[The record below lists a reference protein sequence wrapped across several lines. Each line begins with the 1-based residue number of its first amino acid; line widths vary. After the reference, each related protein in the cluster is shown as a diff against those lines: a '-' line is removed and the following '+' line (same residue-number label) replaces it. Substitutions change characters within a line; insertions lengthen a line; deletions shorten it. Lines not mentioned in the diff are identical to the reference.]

1 MGTKQ
6 ARRKQEELFY
16 ASERTETPGH
26 PFYEQLNRVL
36 EDAKFDTFC
45 EERCRGFYHAKV
57 GRPSLAPGV
66 YFRLLLIG
74 FFEGIGSERGIGW
87 RVADSLSL
95 RRFLKYGLD
104 EATPDHVTISRT
116 RRLLD
121 EATHQAVFTFV
132 LAEVARRGMLKGKTI
147 GIDAT
152 TLEANA
158 AMRSIVRRDTGESYM
173 EYLRRLATE
182 AGLDATDDGA
192 VRRMDRKRKK
202 KTSNEEWVNPH
213 DRDAEVTK
221 MKNGATHLA
230 YKAEQ
235 AVDLDTGA
243 IVAITTQGGAVGD
256 TSSVQETLPAAGL
269 AVAEQ
274 IATPTASGQYKVHE
288 QGLCEVVTDKGYHS
302 GASLL
307 AVREMGVRSYVS
319 VPQQPR
325 RKWKDKAE
333 QQAAVYANQQRVE
346 GDRGKRLL
354 RRRGEFLER
363 PFAHQYETGGLRRV
377 HVRGR
382 GNVAKRVLL
391 QAAAF
396 NLALILRSITKAGT
410 PKGLADLKTKLL
422 CALSR
427 VLAALSPL
435 HAPIPVS
442 VNVLSPIRA
451 CSLTRSQNCPQLVT
465 IQPLPKMGV
474 LTRAARVTDEKC
486 EV

>member
-1 MGTKQ
+1 MAMGTKR
-6 ARRKQEELFY
+6 ARQKQEEMFY
-16 ASERTETPGH
+16 ASERPEAPGH
-26 PFYEQLNRVL
+26 PFYEQLNGVL
-36 EDAKFDTFC
+36 DEAEFDRFC
-45 EERCRGFYHAKV
+45 EEQCRDFYHTKL

-95 RRFLKYGLD
+95 RKFLKYGRD

-121 EATHQAVFTFV
+121 EETHQAVFTLV
-132 LAEVARRGMLKGKTI
+132 LTEVARRGMLKGKTI

-152 TLEANA
+152 SLEANA

-173 EYLRRLATE
+173 EYLRKLAQQ
-182 AGLDATDDGA
+182 AGIDSNDDEA

-202 KTSNEEWVNPH
+202 KTPNEEWVNPH
-213 DRDAEVTK
+213 DPEAEVTK
-221 MKNGATHLA
+221 MKDGTTHLA

-243 IVAITTQGGAVGD
+243 IVAITTHGGATGD
-256 TSSVQETLPAAGL
+256 SESVRETLPAAGYAL
-269 AVAEQ
+269 AEQ
-274 IATPTASGQYKVHE
+274 IDTPTAQGSYRVHE

-302 GASLL
+302 GVGL
-307 AVREMGVRSYVS
+307 AEMSESVRTYVS

-325 RKWKDKAE
+325 RNWEGKAE
-333 QQAAVYANQQRVE
+333 QQAAVYANRRRVE
-346 GDRGKRLL
+346 GQRGKSLL
-354 RRRGEFLER
+354 RRRGELLER
-363 PFAHQYETGGLRRV
+363 PFAHQYETGAMRRL

-410 PKGLADLKTKLL
+410 PRGLADLKRKIVLALL
-422 CALSR
+422 R
-427 VLAALSPL
+427 VLAALS
-435 HAPIPVS
+435 A
-442 VNVLSPIRA
+442 LSA
-451 CSLTRSQNCPQLVT
+451 SLTAHGRFSPTIPYRQRICGHLSQNP
-465 IQPLPKMGV
+465 
-474 LTRAARVTDEKC
+474 AAPETKGSDPGS
-486 EV
+486 

>member
-1 MGTKQ
+1 MAMGTKRTGQ
-6 ARRKQEELFY
+6 KQEELFY
-16 ASERTETPGH
+16 ASERAEAPGH
-26 PFYEQLNRVL
+26 PFYQRLNAVL
-36 EDAKFDTFC
+36 NKAGFDGFC
-45 EERCRGFYHAKV
+45 EERCRRFYHGKL

-74 FFEGIGSERGIGW
+74 FFEGIDSERGICW

-95 RRFLKYGLD
+95 RRFLSYGLD
-104 EATPDHVTISRT
+104 QATPDHVTMSRT

-121 EATHQAVFTFV
+121 EATHQAVFRFV
-132 LAEVARRGMLKGKTI
+132 LTEVARRGKLKGKTI

-152 TLEANA
+152 SLEANA

-192 VRRMDRKRKK
+192 VRRMDRKRK
-202 KTSNEEWVNPH
+202 
-213 DRDAEVTK
+213 
-221 MKNGATHLA
+221 KNGATHLA

-377 HVRGR
+377 HVSGR

-410 PKGLADLKTKLL
+410 PKGLADLKSKLF

-427 VLAALSPL
+427 ILAALLPL
-435 HAPIPVS
+435 SAPTKS
-442 VNVLSPIRA
+442 
-451 CSLTRSQNCPQLVT
+451 SQD
-465 IQPLPKMGV
+465 ISF
-474 LTRAARVTDEKC
+474 ARPYR
-486 EV
+486 

>member
-1 MGTKQ
+1 MAMGTKQ
-6 ARRKQEELFY
+6 AREKQEDLFY
-16 ASERTETPGH
+16 ASERTETAGH

-36 EDAKFDTFC
+36 DEAKFDGFC
-45 EERCRGFYHAKV
+45 EERCGQFYHSKL

-74 FFEGIGSERGIGW
+74 FFEGIASERGIGW

-95 RRFLKYGLD
+95 RRFLKYGLG

-132 LAEVARRGMLKGKTI
+132 LTEVARRGMLKGKTI

-173 EYLRRLATE
+173 EYLRGLAKQ
-182 AGLDATDDGA
+182 AGIDSTDDAA
-192 VRRMDRKRKK
+192 VRRMDRQRKK
-202 KTSNEEWVNPH
+202 KTPNAEWVNPH

-256 TSSVQETLPAAGL
+256 TTSVQETLPAAGY

-274 IATPTASGQYKVHE
+274 IATVTAQGHYKVHE
-288 QGLCEVVTDKGYHS
+288 QGMCEVVADKGYHS
-302 GASLL
+302 GPSLVDL
-307 AVREMGVRSYVS
+307 RKLGVRSYVS
-319 VPQQPR
+319 VPQQPLR
-325 RKWKDKAE
+325 NWKGKAE
-333 QQAAVYANQQRVE
+333 EQAAVYANRRRVE
-346 GDRGKRLL
+346 GERGKRLL
-354 RRRGEFLER
+354 RRRGEYLER
-363 PFAHQYETGGLRRV
+363 PFAHQYETGALRRV

-382 GNVAKRVLL
+382 SNVAKRVLL

-410 PKGLADLKTKLL
+410 PRGLADLKIKLFFVL
-422 CALSR
+422 WRALDALQMLSAAGDPSEGRFLASILPDEAFFICAPATQR
-427 VLAALSPL
+427 M
-435 HAPIPVS
+435 
-442 VNVLSPIRA
+442 N
-451 CSLTRSQNCPQLVT
+451 
-465 IQPLPKMGV
+465 
-474 LTRAARVTDEKC
+474 
-486 EV
+486 

>member
-1 MGTKQ
+1 MGTKR
-6 ARRKQEELFY
+6 ARQKQEDLFY
-16 ASERTETPGH
+16 ASERTETAGH

-36 EDAKFDTFC
+36 DEAKFDRFC
-45 EERCRGFYHAKV
+45 EERCCGFYHTKV

-95 RRFLKYGLD
+95 RRFLNYGLA

-132 LAEVARRGMLKGKTI
+132 LTEVARRGMLKGKTI

-173 EYLRRLATE
+173 EYLRRLAAET
-182 AGLDATDDGA
+182 GIDATDDGA
-192 VRRMDRKRKK
+192 VRRMDRKRKKK

-221 MKNGATHLA
+221 MKDGATHLA

-235 AVDLDTGA
+235 AVDLDTGV

-256 TSSVQETLPAAGL
+256 TTSVQETLPAAGF

-274 IATPTASGQYKVHE
+274 IATPTAQGQYKVYE
-288 QGLCEVVTDKGYHS
+288 QGMREVVTDKSYHS
-302 GASLL
+302 GASL
-307 AVREMGVRSYVS
+307 AAIREVGVRSYVS

-325 RKWKDKAE
+325 RKWEGKAE
-333 QQAAVYANQQRVE
+333 QQAAVYANQRRVE
-346 GDRGKRLL
+346 GERGKRLL

-363 PFAHQYETGGLRRV
+363 PFAHQYETGALRRV

-410 PKGLADLKTKLL
+410 PKGLADLKIKLF
-422 CALSR
+422 CALWC
-427 VLAALSPL
+427 VLAALSQSSARITGP
-435 HAPIPVS
+435 A
-442 VNVLSPIRA
+442 NVFSPISSA
-451 CSLTRSQNCPQLVT
+451 N
-465 IQPLPKMGV
+465 PLPLWKLRSRFPKSGHRRKW
-474 LTRAARVTDEKC
+474 LF
-486 EV
+486 

>member
-1 MGTKQ
+1 MAMGTKR
-6 ARRKQEELFY
+6 ARQKQEEVFY
-16 ASERTETPGH
+16 ASEQAEAAGH
-26 PFYEQLNRVL
+26 PFYEQLNGVL
-36 EDAKFDTFC
+36 NDAGFDKFC
-45 EERCRGFYHAKV
+45 EEQCRDFYHRKL

-87 RVADSLSL
+87 RVADSFSL
-95 RRFLKYGLD
+95 RRFLNYGLA

-132 LAEVARRGMLKGKTI
+132 LTEVARRGMLKGKTI

-173 EYLRRLATE
+173 EYLRRLAQQ
-182 AGLDATDDGA
+182 AGIDSNDDEA

-243 IVAITTQGGAVGD
+243 IVAITTHGGAVGD
-256 TSSVQETLPAAGL
+256 TTSIEETLPAAGF

-274 IATPTASGQYKVHE
+274 IATPSAQGQYKVHE
-288 QGLCEVVTDKGYHS
+288 QGMREVVTDKGYHS
-302 GASLL
+302 GASL
-307 AVREMGVRSYVS
+307 ASMRELGIRSYVS

-325 RKWKDKAE
+325 RNWKGKAE
-333 QQAAVYANQQRVE
+333 QQAAVYANTRLVE
-346 GDRGKRLL
+346 GERGKRLL

-363 PFAHQYETGGLRRV
+363 PFAHQDETGALGRTT
-377 HVRGR
+377 VRGR
-382 GNVAKRVLL
+382 GNVAKRG
-391 QAAAF
+391 
-396 NLALILRSITKAGT
+396 LRSG
-410 PKGLADLKTKLL
+410 
-422 CALSR
+422 
-427 VLAALSPL
+427 
-435 HAPIPVS
+435 
-442 VNVLSPIRA
+442 
-451 CSLTRSQNCPQLVT
+451 
-465 IQPLPKMGV
+465 
-474 LTRAARVTDEKC
+474 E
-486 EV
+486 

>member
-1 MGTKQ
+1 MAMGTKR
-6 ARRKQEELFY
+6 ARQKQEEMFY
-16 ASERTETPGH
+16 ASERAEAPGH
-26 PFYEQLNRVL
+26 PFYEQLNGVL
-36 EDAKFDTFC
+36 EEAGFDRFC
-45 EERCRGFYHAKV
+45 EEQCRDFYHTKL

-74 FFEGIGSERGIGW
+74 FFEGIGSERGISW

-95 RRFLKYGLD
+95 RRFLKYGWD

-121 EATHQAVFTFV
+121 EETHQAVFTLV
-132 LAEVARRGMLKGKTI
+132 LTEVARRGMLKGKTI

-152 TLEANA
+152 SLEANA

-173 EYLRRLATE
+173 EYLRKLAQQ
-182 AGLDATDDGA
+182 AGIDSNDDEA

-202 KTSNEEWVNPH
+202 KTPNEEWVNPH
-213 DRDAEVTK
+213 DPEAEVTK
-221 MKNGATHLA
+221 MKDGTTHLA

-243 IVAITTQGGAVGD
+243 IVAITTHGGAAGD
-256 TSSVQETLPAAGL
+256 TTSIQETLPAAGV

-274 IATPTASGQYKVHE
+274 IDTPTAQGAYKVHA

-302 GASLL
+302 GVGL
-307 AVREMGVRSYVS
+307 AEMSESVRTYVS

-325 RKWKDKAE
+325 RNWEGKAE
-333 QQAAVYANQQRVE
+333 QQAAVYANRRRVE
-346 GDRGKRLL
+346 GQRGKSLL
-354 RRRGEFLER
+354 RRRGELLER
-363 PFAHQYETGGLRRV
+363 PFAHQYETGAMRRL

-410 PKGLADLKTKLL
+410 PRGLADLKRKIVLALL
-422 CALSR
+422 R
-427 VLAALSPL
+427 VLAALSALSAPL
-435 HAPIPVS
+435 TAHGRF
-442 VNVLSPIRA
+442 SPTILYRQRI
-451 CSLTRSQNCPQLVT
+451 CSHLHQNS
-465 IQPLPKMGV
+465 
-474 LTRAARVTDEKC
+474 AAAEI
-486 EV
+486 